1 MATDL
6 VCGTNIDESAAE
18 FTFQHRGRTHY
29 FCSEHCLKEFT
40 TSPERFLDGHGE
52 ESSPVSRAADFVE
65 PSILPDH
72 ARVDLPVTGMTC
84 GACVSRVEKG
94 LSSLTGVTSATVN
107 FGTERASVQFDPQR
121 LSITDLIGQVEEIGY
136 GVASAK
142 VALPIQGM
150 TCASCVEK
158 VERSLRALPGVL
170 SAAVNLGTERASVE
184 CIPDLAPISALRAA
198 VESVGYRPLEVSEEE
213 LTDREREARQREI
226 RLLQWKFTF
235 SALLS
240 ALVILGS
247 MHGLSALAPPWLRN
261 FYVLWALT
269 TPIQFWAGW
278 QFYRGAWAA
287 ARHGSADMNTLIAV
301 GTSAAYLYSV
311 GATLLPDFFRRSG
324 IDPQVYFETA
334 AVIIT
339 LILLGRLLEAQ
350 AKGRT
355 SEAIKK
361 LMGLRAKTARVIRDG
376 EERDIPVGEVRV
388 GDLVVVRPG
397 EKVPVDGMIREGRS
411 SLDESM
417 LTGESL
423 PVDKGPGDEVIG
435 ATLNKTGSF
444 TFEARK
450 VGKETA
456 LAQIIK
462 LVEEAQGRKAPIQ
475 RLADKIA
482 GVFVPIVI
490 ILAVATFFIWLG
502 FGPMPAFNFA
512 LLNFVAVL
520 IIACPCALGLATPTA
535 IMVGT
540 GRGAESGILIKGGES
555 LEKARYIQTIVFDK
569 TGTLTQGQPEVTDLV
584 AANGFSTDDVLHLA
598 GSAERSSE
606 HPLGEAIIR
615 KAQEREI
622 LLSDPED
629 FWAVPGLGVQAT
641 VDGQS
646 VLLGNAKFLQDEG
659 VEISKLLPAAEV
671 QAEKGRTPM
680 FLAVDK
686 VLAGLLALADTP
698 KENSRDAVEA
708 LHRLGLEVAMITGDD
723 RRTAEAIAKEVG
735 IDRVLA
741 QVLPEDKALEIKRL
755 QSEGK
760 VVAMVGDGIND
771 APALAQ
777 ADVGIALGTGTDVA
791 IEASDITLIAG
802 DLMGVVNAIRLSRR
816 TLRTIKQNLFWAF
829 AYNTAGIPIAAG
841 ILYPFFTLLLNPM
854 VASLAMAFSSV
865 SVLSN
870 SLRLRRFQL

>member
-1 MATDL
+1 MATDP
-6 VCGTNIDESAAE
+6 VCGMQVDESEAT
-18 FTFQHRGRTHY
+18 FTHEHRRDTHY
-29 FCSEHCLKEFT
+29 FCSEHCLKEFAE
-40 TSPERFLDGHGE
+40 SPDRYLDGHGE
-52 ESSPVSRAADFVE
+52 ETSPVSSAPVLVE
-65 PSILPDH
+65 PSTAPDS
-72 ARVDLPVTGMTC
+72 ARVELPITGMTC

-94 LSSLTGVTSATVN
+94 LSGLAGVTSAAVN
-107 FGTERASVQFDPQR
+107 FGTERATVQFDPER
-121 LSITDLIGQVEEIGY
+121 LSTTDLIQQVEQIGY

-142 VALPIQGM
+142 LTLPIQGM
-150 TCASCVEK
+150 TCSSCVDK
-158 VERSLRALPGVL
+158 VERSLCAVPGVL
-170 SAAVNLGTERASVE
+170 SAAVNLGTERATVE
-184 CIPDLAPISALRAA
+184 YIRDLVPISALGTA
-198 VESVGYRPLEVSEEE
+198 VESVGYRTLEVPEEE
-213 LTDREREARQREI
+213 MIDREKEARKGEI
-226 RLLQWKFTF
+226 RLLRWKFTF
-235 SALLS
+235 SAVLS
-240 ALVILGS
+240 ALVMVGS
-247 MHGLSALAPPWLRN
+247 MHGLSALAPVWLRN
-261 FYVLWALT
+261 FYALWALT

-287 ARHGSADMNTLIAV
+287 TRHGSADMNTLIAV

-311 GATLLPDFFRRSG
+311 GATLFPDFFRKSG

-334 AVIIT
+334 AVIVT
-339 LILLGRLLEAQ
+339 LILLGRMLEAQ

-361 LMGLRAKTARVIRDG
+361 LMGLRAKTARVIQNG
-376 EERDIPVGEVRV
+376 EERDISIDEVQV

-397 EKVPVDGMIREGRS
+397 EKVPVDGVIREGRS

-423 PVDKGPGDEVIG
+423 PVEKGPGDEVIG

-490 ILAVATFFIWLG
+490 VIAIVTFFLWLG

-555 LEKARYIQTIVFDK
+555 LERARNIQTIVFDK
-569 TGTLTQGQPEVTDLV
+569 TGTLTKGRPEVTDLV
-584 AANGFSTDDVLHLA
+584 GANGFSADEVLHLA
-598 GSAERSSE
+598 GSAERGSE

-615 KAQEREI
+615 ESLEREI
-622 LLSDPED
+622 PLSHPED
-629 FWAVPGLGVQAT
+629 FWAIPGHGIQAT
-641 VDGQS
+641 IDGRS
-646 VLLGNAKFLQDEG
+646 VLLGNGKFLEDEG
-659 VEISKLLPAAEV
+659 VDISEHLPAADV
-671 QAEKGRTPM
+671 HAEKGRTPM
-680 FLAVDK
+680 FVAVDK
-686 VLAGLLALADTP
+686 VLAGFLALADTP
-698 KENSRDAVEA
+698 KENSREAVEA
-708 LHRLGLEVAMITGDD
+708 LHLLGLEVVMITGDN

-741 QVLPEDKALEIKRL
+741 EVLPEEKTLEVKKL
-755 QSEGK
+755 QGNGK

-791 IEASDITLIAG
+791 MEASDMPQVSSIPFLHSCWIRCSPLSPWLSARSLSSQIAC
-802 DLMGVVNAIRLSRR
+802 
-816 TLRTIKQNLFWAF
+816 AF
-829 AYNTAGIPIAAG
+829 GAS
-841 ILYPFFTLLLNPM
+841 NPERI
-854 VASLAMAFSSV
+854 
-865 SVLSN
+865 N
-870 SLRLRRFQL
+870 HEN